1 MVSLRLPLSALTPQD
16 APGRRGGESLR
27 PEDTGGWSPLNAVR
41 ELGQNGDALFL
52 GLQDNHQQQEMPPPV
67 LEHYRA
73 GVAGTSEGPSMYVP
87 LQVKAKVEGGV
98 VGIPALLVRPLD
110 LAKRQL

>member
-1 MVSLRLPLSALTPQD
+1 M
-16 APGRRGGESLR
+16 GGHL
-27 PEDTGGWSPLNAVR
+27 LNAVR

-73 GVAGTSEGPSMYVP
+73 GVAGTSEGLSMYVP